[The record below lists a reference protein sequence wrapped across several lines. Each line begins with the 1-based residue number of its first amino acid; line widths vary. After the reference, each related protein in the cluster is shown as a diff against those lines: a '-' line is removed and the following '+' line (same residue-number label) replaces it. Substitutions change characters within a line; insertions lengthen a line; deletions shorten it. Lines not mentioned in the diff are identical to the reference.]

1 MNAKFKVA
9 LQHLRDNWRSTLAGL
24 LSAVIGL
31 SAVGSTP
38 NPWINSAVAQKIL
51 GASAIARVILGVIE
65 KDK

>member
-1 MNAKFKVA
+1 MNEKVKAA
-9 LQHLRDNWRSTLAGL
+9 LRHLRENWRSTLAGF

-38 NPWINSAVAQKIL
+38 NPWINSAVSQKIL
-51 GASAIARVILGVIE
+51 GASAIARVILGVLE

>member
-1 MNAKFKVA
+1 MNATVKAA
-9 LQHLRDNWRSTLAGL
+9 LQHLRDNWRSTLAGV

-38 NPWINSAVAQKIL
+38 NPWISSAIAQKIL
-51 GASAIARVILGVIE
+51 GASAIARVILGVLE